1 MLIRM
6 LEPGD
11 EAVIRKFFE
20 RIPEADLRFFKE
32 DFLDPGALA
41 RWMSDSRVRRLIAID
56 GDGEVRGY
64 AALVPGIGWSA
75 HVAELRVVVD
85 PEQRRQG
92 LGSQLVWEALELT
105 RDLDVKKLIVEVVAE
120 QASAV
125 AMFNGLGFHQ
135 EAVLPS
141 HLRDRSGKE
150 HDLVLLANT
159 GLLSHHLHGAA

>member
-1 MLIRM
+1 MLIRR

-11 EAVIRKFFE
+11 EAAIRKFFE

-32 DFLDPGALA
+32 DFLEPGALT
-41 RWMSDSRVRRLIAID
+41 RWMSDPRVRRLIAMD
-56 GDGEVRGY
+56 GEGEVRGY
-64 AALVPGIGWSA
+64 AAVVPGIGWSA
-75 HVAELRVVVD
+75 HIAELRVVVD

-92 LGSQLVWEALELT
+92 LGSQLVWKALNLT

-125 AMFNGLGFHQ
+125 AMFQGLGFHE

-141 HLRDRSGKE
+141 HVRDRSGNE
-150 HDLVLLANT
+150 HDLVLLANA
-159 GLLSHHLHGAA
+159 GLLAHHLHGAP